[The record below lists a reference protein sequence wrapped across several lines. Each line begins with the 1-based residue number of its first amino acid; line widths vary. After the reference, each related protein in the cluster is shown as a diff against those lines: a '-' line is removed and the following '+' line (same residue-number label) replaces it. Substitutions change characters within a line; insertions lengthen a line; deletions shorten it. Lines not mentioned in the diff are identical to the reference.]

1 METNEEY
8 LIRLLRPL
16 DVPPSRPS
24 TVDVDRAVLDGR
36 RRKRVRRTVGLV
48 AAVTAAMLVLVA
60 VPVAAGALRAARP
73 PAVAA
78 SGVASPS
85 TEASPTASPTQAP
98 PASPSRDLRPAVPVP
113 PTACHIERLPL
124 PKGQTM
130 SLVTGAD
137 PTGRYI
143 VGRSYPSGAGE
154 YPIII
159 WHDGQFTVVNVPGT
173 DQSFSDIT
181 SSGDAVGVSFAA
193 GGSTAWAYLGGKL
206 TKLAGA
212 NAEARAISASGT
224 IVGSVDDRAVRW
236 RPGSREPER
245 LATPPGSWQGKAY
258 GIDDDGTIVG
268 TLRSAGGAE
277 GAYVWSPDGSVHPLP
292 QVVVAGKH
300 SQGSRGFDLHGGWAT
315 GLALLASNDS
325 DDVAVRWNVA
335 TGETHVYADV
345 ESVAEAANQA
355 GWVVGTNA
363 KGYAVLVT
371 DTGTMSLPPLNS
383 RVEPMDNIASTIS
396 DDGRTI
402 AGQAVL
408 ADPNRTIVAVV
419 WRCS

>member
-1 METNEEY
+1 M
-8 LIRLLRPL
+8 
-16 DVPPSRPS
+16 
-24 TVDVDRAVLDGR
+24 
-36 RRKRVRRTVGLV
+36 
-48 AAVTAAMLVLVA
+48 
-60 VPVAAGALRAARP
+60 
-73 PAVAA
+73 
-78 SGVASPS
+78 
-85 TEASPTASPTQAP
+85 
-98 PASPSRDLRPAVPVP
+98 PVP

-236 RPGSREPER
+236 RPGSPEPER

-268 TLRSAGGAE
+268 TLRSAA
-277 GAYVWSPDGSVHPLP
+277 
-292 QVVVAGKH
+292 
-300 SQGSRGFDLHGGWAT
+300 

-419 WRCS
+419 WLFS